1 MKYMDSEEVK
11 MFEADKGAGKEAVKT
26 YGSGAA
32 EGQAPV
38 KDM

>member
-11 MFEADKGAGKEAVKT
+11 IFEADKGANKEAVKK

-32 EGQAPV
+32 EGQAPT
-38 KDM
+38 KDL